1 MVVMV
6 VQSHETLQLYV
17 WSRHTRRR
25 GTTTRRRRRR
35 SGTFQLWY
43 KMKTL
48 AQVKTEM
55 KKSSYREKSV
65 FDEMSRKSSAVLLM
79 QAEGKRKDRFDYVH
93 FLGVASSTYPHIVHH
108 HHHHHHLISCGKRRQ
123 EPGKMSRLTLLVL
136 LTVLSGFLNEAEAN
150 PFVYNYDRLRIGGI
164 IFTVLLVIGA
174 IFLLFHDK
182 CGTKKKS
189 DDATSQ
195 I

>member
-1 MVVMV
+1 M
-6 VQSHETLQLYV
+6 
-17 WSRHTRRR
+17 RRY
-25 GTTTRRRRRR
+25 
-35 SGTFQLWY
+35 SSTFGADIQEEEE
-43 KMKTL
+43 
-48 AQVKTEM
+48 QQQEG
-55 KKSSYREKSV
+55 E
-65 FDEMSRKSSAVLLM
+65 EEE
-79 QAEGKRKDRFDYVH
+79 AEEFFQGKRKDRFDYVH
-93 FLGVASSTYPHIVHH
+93 FLGVASSTYPHIVH